1 MFLFLGPY
9 FAEVIFLVKQFF
21 NINKLKTKPANQ
33 NKEILILS
41 KLFLECIIIL
51 SVSLISWDFKV
62 FFLIKFQETQI

>member
-21 NINKLKTKPANQ
+21 NINKLKTKLANQ

-51 SVSLISWDFKV
+51 SVSLISQDFKV

>member
-9 FAEVIFLVKQFF
+9 FAEVIFLAKQFF
-21 NINKLKTKPANQ
+21 NINKLKTKLANQ

-51 SVSLISWDFKV
+51 SVSLISQDFKV